1 MSDPAAT
8 AVNDVALANLGA
20 APTAPAPGSH
30 LDIAAA
36 QKAGTDFEAYFLSQA
51 FENMFSGLDTDPLFG
66 GGSGESVYRSMM
78 LQEYSKVAAQGD
90 PTGIGAE
97 VTREILKL
105 QEKQQ
110 A

>member
-1 MSDPAAT
+1 MSDPATSALGNIAAT
-8 AVNDVALANLGA
+8 SA
-20 APTAPAPGSH
+20 APAVGGN

-36 QKAGTDFEAYFLSQA
+36 KKAGADFEAYFLSQA
-51 FENMFSGLDTDPLFG
+51 FENMFSGIDVDPMFG
-66 GGSGESVYRSMM
+66 GGSGESVYRSML
-78 LQEYSKVAAQGD
+78 LQQYSKVAAQSD

-105 QEKQQ
+105 QEKQG